1 MNRRQRWSLLLCLLA
16 GCSTAPLAN
25 TLDFFC
31 PGKMYP
37 NTVTPYGGVAI
48 PQGPILA
55 PAPGLTIGVPL
66 PPGPGPVPAAVPI
79 PGNVPP
85 GNIQLQ
91 PPLPPPP
98 PQPFGR

>member
-1 MNRRQRWSLLLCLLA
+1 MNRRHGWFLLVFLLA
-16 GCSTAPLAN
+16 GCSTAPIAN

-48 PQGPILA
+48 PQGPIL
-55 PAPGLTIGVPL
+55 PPTPGLTIGVPMPPSPVPGPIPVPGNL
-66 PPGPGPVPAAVPI
+66 PAPPGGVT
-79 PGNVPP
+79 
-85 GNIQLQ
+85 LQ
-91 PPLPPPP
+91 PPLPPAP

>member
-1 MNRRQRWSLLLCLLA
+1 MNRRHGWSLLFCVLA
-16 GCSTAPLAN
+16 GCSTAPIAN

-55 PAPGLTIGVPL
+55 PAPGLVIGGVPL
-66 PPGPGPVPAAVPI
+66 PPGPSPVPAAVPV
-79 PGNVPP
+79 PGNLPP
-85 GNIQLQ
+85 GGIQLPPGGVTLQ
-91 PPLPPPP
+91 PPL
-98 PQPFGR
+98 

>member
-1 MNRRQRWSLLLCLLA
+1 MTRRHGWSLLLCVLA
-16 GCSTAPLAN
+16 GCSTAPIAN

-48 PQGPILA
+48 PQGPILP
-55 PAPGLTIGVPL
+55 PAPGLTIGVPM
-66 PPGPGPVPAAVPI
+66 PPGPVPAPVPI
-79 PGNVPP
+79 PGNIPP
-85 GNIQLQ
+85 GGIQLQ

-98 PQPFGR
+98 PSPFGR